1 MFALFRTVVA
11 EGRIARVLPLMLA
24 AAVIFTA
31 GAGTTAR
38 AQDSG
43 EDEVVARVNGQ
54 EIRFSD
60 VDAAMADLPPQYANM
75 PREMLMKGIVEE
87 LINRELAVQQARKLE
102 LQDQEEV
109 KRIMENLQERV
120 LEQAFYRRAVERKVT
135 EETLRRRY
143 EQDKESLVTDKK
155 VHARHILVKTREEA
169 VQLIADIRGGADFAR
184 LASEKSI
191 GPSKAK
197 GGDLGFF
204 TRDQMVAPFS
214 NAAFNL
220 GKGEVSQAPVQT
232 QYGWHVIK
240 VEDIQE
246 AAPPDFEDVREELRG
261 KIADEVIDAELED
274 LRKNAKIERVDAGTA
289 PAPMPQSPM
298 DAMPPARKQ

>member
-1 MFALFRTVVA
+1 MFTLFRTAVA
-11 EGRIARVLPLMLA
+11 EGRFARLLPLALA
-24 AAVIFTA
+24 AAVLAT
-31 GAGTTAR
+31 GAAATAR
-38 AQDSG
+38 AQSSG
-43 EDEVVARVNGQ
+43 EDEVVARVNGE
-54 EIRFSD
+54 EIRLSD

-75 PREMLMKGIVEE
+75 PREALMKGIVEQ
-87 LINRELAVQQARKLE
+87 LIDRELAVQQARKLD
-102 LQDQEEV
+102 LQDRDEV
-109 KRIMENLQERV
+109 KRIMESLEERV
-120 LEQAFYRRAVERKVT
+120 LEQAFYRSAVERKVT

-169 VQLIADIRGGADFAR
+169 EQLLGQLQGGADFAR

-204 TRDQMVAPFS
+204 TRDQMVAPFA

-220 GKGEVSQAPVQT
+220 GKGEISQAPVQT

-246 AAPPDFEDVREELRG
+246 AAPPAFEDVREELRG
-261 KIADEVIDAELED
+261 KIADEVIEAELED
-274 LRKNAKIERVDAGTA
+274 LRKSAKIERLDTEAA